1 LSMFVRP
8 IVTLVLVML
17 AAVSLVYFT
26 NFLGKVKVYED
37 KDLKDLKKKNGNVI
51 LSGMVMYKRRIL
63 EVAVDFILICAA
75 YVTAYLLRFE
85 GILVAQNQEL
95 IVRSLPIIVIIKY
108 LVFFKFGLYR
118 GIWRYVSIRD
128 LINIFKAV
136 TVASVISAVTVL
148 FMWRFHGFSRTVFIM
163 DWLLLFVF
171 VSGSRILERVYK
183 EIFDEAA
190 LKGKRILIY
199 GAGNAGE
206 FVLREIK
213 NNKLLNYKP
222 VGFLDDA
229 EEKLGRRIHGVPV
242 LGSRK
247 DILKVVKRNDV
258 QELILAIPRLPKDI
272 SDDIEGFCSSL
283 DIPCR
288 KMSDILPK

>member
-1 LSMFVRP
+1 
-8 IVTLVLVML
+8 
-17 AAVSLVYFT
+17 
-26 NFLGKVKVYED
+26 
-37 KDLKDLKKKNGNVI
+37 
-51 LSGMVMYKRRIL
+51 
-63 EVAVDFILICAA
+63 ICAA
-75 YVTAYLLRFE
+75 YVSAYLLRFD
-85 GILVAQNQEL
+85 GVLVAQNQEL

-108 LVFFKFGLYR
+108 LIFFKFGLYR

-136 TVASVISAVTVL
+136 TVASVTSAVAVL
-148 FMWRFHGFSRTVFIM
+148 FMWRFQGFSRTVFIM

-171 VSGSRILERVYK
+171 ISGSRILERVYK

-190 LKGKRILIY
+190 LKGKRVLIY
-199 GAGNAGE
+199 GAGNVGE

-229 EEKLGRRIHGVPV
+229 EEKLGRRIHGMPV

-247 DILKVVKRNDV
+247 DMLKVVKRNDV